1 MTPYHALL
9 LAGVRPGGDPFASAH
24 GVPAKALIPVGGAAM
39 IARPLAALLSSDSIT
54 DVTILTQRPE
64 LLTAAV
70 PSNPNLRFG
79 VSCATI
85 AATLQAIL
93 ADPATRFP
101 LLVTTADHA
110 LLTPAMIAQ
119 FTRDA
124 AGADLAIGLVE
135 QTALMARL
143 PDTRRTWIAMKGG
156 AYSGANLFAFGS
168 PNAARAVALWRE
180 VEQDRKKGWKLLTV
194 LGVPGLLGILRL
206 RTLADVL
213 GAMGGKLGLSIR
225 AVEMDDPV
233 AAVDVDKPADLVLAE
248 RILAER
254 TLAERAQESR

>member
-39 IARPLAALLSSDSIT
+39 IARPVDALLSSEAIA
-54 DVTILTQRPE
+54 DVTILTQQPA
-64 LLTAAV
+64 LLADAV
-70 PSNPNLRFG
+70 PADQHLRFG
-79 VSCATI
+79 VSGATI

-119 FTRDA
+119 FARDA

-135 QTALMARL
+135 RRPLMARL
-143 PDTRRTWIAMKGG
+143 PDTKRTWIAMKGG

-168 PNAARAVALWRE
+168 PKAARAVALWRE
-180 VEQDRKKGWKLLTV
+180 VEQDRKKGWKLLAA
-194 LGVPGLLGILRL
+194 LGLPGLLGILRL
-206 RTLADVL
+206 RTLAEVL
-213 GAMGGKLGLSIR
+213 ATMGDKFGLSIR
-225 AVEMDDPV
+225 AVEMDDPI
-233 AAVDVDKPADLVLAE
+233 AAVDIDKPADLELAE

-254 TLAERAQESR
+254 TLENR

>member
-1 MTPYHALL
+1 M
-9 LAGVRPGGDPFASAH
+9 RPGGDSFASAH
-24 GVPAKALIPVGGAAM
+24 GVPAKALIPVGGAGM
-39 IARPLAALLSSDSIT
+39 IARPLAALLSSDSIS

-70 PSNPNLRFG
+70 PSDPNLRFG
-79 VSCATI
+79 VSGATI
-85 AATLQAIL
+85 AATLLDIL

-101 LLVTTADHA
+101 LLVTTADHV

-135 QTALMARL
+135 RTPLMARL

-213 GAMGGKLGLSIR
+213 RAMSGKLGLSIR

-248 RILAER
+248 RIM
-254 TLAERAQESR
+254 AERAQEAR